1 MAIVGA
7 GYTKDE
13 VNRTLTAFAKEC
25 RRVKAHG
32 AEIQAWFDAA
42 NGAANNG
49 SNVAAR
55 ATALKAKMDD
65 DAAGGDCGLTQAEV
79 EVIVA
84 AFDELIYWAA
94 TFAPVETLKV
104 SGPTSLI

>member
-7 GYTKDE
+7 GYTSGE
-13 VNRTLTAFAKEC
+13 VNRVLSAFSREC
-25 RRVKAHG
+25 RNVKAHG
-32 AEIQAWFDAA
+32 ANLQAWFDAA
-42 NGAANNG
+42 CGAANNG

-65 DAAGGDCGLTQAEV
+65 DGSTLTQGEV
-79 EVIVA
+79 EDVVKA
-84 AFDELIYWAA
+84 LDEMLYWAA

-104 SGPTSLI
+104 SGPTSLF